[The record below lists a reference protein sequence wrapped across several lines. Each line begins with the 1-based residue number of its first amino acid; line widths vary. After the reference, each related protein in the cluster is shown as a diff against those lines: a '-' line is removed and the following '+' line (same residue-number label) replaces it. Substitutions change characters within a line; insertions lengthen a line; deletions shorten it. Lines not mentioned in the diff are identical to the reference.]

1 MSSPRILGGSAR
13 GRPLE
18 TPASGTR
25 PSPSRLREAL
35 FDILAFEPA
44 PATGTRSLLDLF
56 SGSGAIG
63 LEAASRG
70 WEATCVELSGAAA
83 GVIRR
88 NAVKLGL
95 GVTVV
100 QDDALTYGASRPGEF
115 SVVFA
120 APPYPLDLGQVF
132 DAVLRSGAAAA
143 GGLYVLQHPTG
154 QEVQV
159 PADVPTDGTRVKKYG
174 TNSLTLVR
182 VSSGAAQGEIPARRT
197 QVPE

>member
-1 MSSPRILGGSAR
+1 M
-13 GRPLE
+13 
-18 TPASGTR
+18 
-25 PSPSRLREAL
+25 
-35 FDILAFEPA
+35 
-44 PATGTRSLLDLF
+44 LDLF